1 MVVDPIFVRVITMP
15 LHALAEV
22 VDLDLQVWIESSH
35 CEHILM
41 LKNIT
46 LCDAT
51 VHVV

>member
-22 VDLDLQVWIESSH
+22 VDLQVWIESSH

-51 VHVV
+51 VDLHVV